1 MYLGGFVPLSVGMCV
16 AGTNKVEGTKS
27 LILVTNKILASKHN
41 TAALKVK
48 QGHF

>member
-16 AGTNKVEGTKS
+16 AGTNKVEVTTS
-27 LILVTNKILASKHN
+27 LILVTNEILASKHN

-48 QGHF
+48 QGHI

>member
-1 MYLGGFVPLSVGMCV
+1 MYLGGFVPLSVRMCV
-16 AGTNKVEGTKS
+16 AGTNKVEGTTS
-27 LILVTNKILASKHN
+27 LILVTNEILASKHN

>member
-1 MYLGGFVPLSVGMCV
+1 MYLGGFVPLSVGICV
-16 AGTNKVEGTKS
+16 AGTNKVEGTTI
-27 LILVTNKILASKHN
+27 LILVTNEILASKHN